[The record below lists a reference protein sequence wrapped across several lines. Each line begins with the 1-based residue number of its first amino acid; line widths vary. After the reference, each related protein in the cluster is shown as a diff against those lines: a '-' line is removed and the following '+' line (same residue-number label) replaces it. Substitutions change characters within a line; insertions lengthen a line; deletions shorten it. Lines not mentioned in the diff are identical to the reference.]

1 MSYILAYGLYKSN
14 QAMNNRSPISNAPA
28 TAHLETRTTYRLRV
42 LRCKDA
48 ASKAHDPDFKRIW
61 LKHADAIRANYRR
74 GLQ

>member
-1 MSYILAYGLYKSN
+1 MSYILTYGLYKSN

-42 LRCKDA
+42 LRCRDA

-61 LKHADAIRANYRR
+61 LKHAEDLRATYRK

>member
-1 MSYILAYGLYKSN
+1 MSYILTDSLYKSN

-28 TAHLETRTTYRLRV
+28 TAHLETRSTYRLRV
-42 LRCKDA
+42 LRCRDA

-61 LKHADAIRANYRR
+61 LKHAEDLRATYRK